1 MRKNLLKLTFLI
13 LVTVSLFSL
22 SQKVLAKDNFICATY
37 FTGVGCS
44 HCANTDPL
52 ILRQLQKEYPDLVII
67 EYEIYQQRENAPL
80 LEKYNSEYHSGLGIP
95 LIIFGKEKYA
105 AGDVPILQKTEKT
118 IKELGQNSCPLLET
132 STDFENLDLL
142 SLPGKPK
149 IWKNDRI
156 LIRTEEEKWIFQWNG
171 ESSTKKG
178 EIKPDKNTLKELL
191 ISENALVFLEK
202 TEYDVIEPELI
213 SLSGSYVI
221 FDNAIELRV
230 EKGGLVSTEEKQKLT
245 LPKILSLSAVDA
257 VNPCALA
264 VLVLMLTVILAYNP
278 GNKRKVL
285 LAGLVFTASIFIMYF
300 LYGLLIVRFFQ
311 IIQALTLIRLWLY
324 KILGGVAII
333 LGFFNIMDFIKYKP
347 GRIGTEMPLFLRPK
361 VKKIISQITSP
372 KGAFGVGI
380 FVTLFLLPCTIGPY
394 IICGGILCSFGLLEV
409 FPWLLLYNLIFILPM
424 LVIVGL
430 IYWGLKRVEDVSG
443 WKDKNIK
450 YLHLIAGIIMASLG
464 IAMVL
469 GLV

>member
-13 LVTVSLFSL
+13 LVIVLLFSL
-22 SQKVLAKDNFICATY
+22 SQKALAKDNFVCATY
-37 FTGVGCS
+37 FTGVGCP
-44 HCANTDPL
+44 HCANADPL
-52 ILRQLQKEYPDLVII
+52 ILRQLQKEYPNLIII

-80 LEKYNSEYHSGLGIP
+80 LDKYNSEYHSGLGIP
-95 LIIFGKEKYA
+95 LIIFNKEKYA

-118 IKELGQNSCPLLET
+118 IKELGQNSCPLPEI

-142 SLPGKPK
+142 SLSGKPK

-156 LIRTEEEKWIFQWNG
+156 LIRTEEKWIFQWNG

-178 EIKPDKNTLKELL
+178 EIRPDENTLKELL
-191 ISENALVFLEK
+191 TSKDIPTSLEK
-202 TEYDVIEPELI
+202 IDYNLIEPQLI
-213 SLSGSYVI
+213 PLSGSYVI
-221 FDNAIELRV
+221 FDNAIELHI
-230 EKGGLVSTEEKQKLT
+230 EKGGLIPIEEKQKLT

-278 GNKRKVL
+278 ENKRKVL

-311 IIQALTLIRLWLY
+311 IIQALTLTRLWLY

-347 GRIGTEMPLFLRPK
+347 GRIGTEIPLFLRPK
-361 VKKIISQITSP
+361 VKKIISQVTSP
-372 KGAFGVGI
+372 KGAFGVGM

-424 LVIVGL
+424 LIIVGL

-443 WKDKNIK
+443 WKDKNIR
-450 YLHLIAGIIMASLG
+450 YLHLIAGIIMAGLG

>member
-178 EIKPDKNTLKELL
+178 EIKPDKNIIRVNNSIFGRYANRYPKTIAKAVNVPISAIRKVFLSNQTELL
-191 ISENALVFLEK
+191 IFSV
-202 TEYDVIEPELI
+202 
-213 SLSGSYVI
+213 
-221 FDNAIELRV
+221 
-230 EKGGLVSTEEKQKLT
+230 
-245 LPKILSLSAVDA
+245 
-257 VNPCALA
+257 
-264 VLVLMLTVILAYNP
+264 
-278 GNKRKVL
+278 
-285 LAGLVFTASIFIMYF
+285 SIFSA
-300 LYGLLIVRFFQ
+300 LLSI
-311 IIQALTLIRLWLY
+311 
-324 KILGGVAII
+324 AI
-333 LGFFNIMDFIKYKP
+333 
-347 GRIGTEMPLFLRPK
+347 
-361 VKKIISQITSP
+361 
-372 KGAFGVGI
+372 
-380 FVTLFLLPCTIGPY
+380 
-394 IICGGILCSFGLLEV
+394 
-409 FPWLLLYNLIFILPM
+409 
-424 LVIVGL
+424 
-430 IYWGLKRVEDVSG
+430 
-443 WKDKNIK
+443 
-450 YLHLIAGIIMASLG
+450 
-464 IAMVL
+464 
-469 GLV
+469 

>member
-13 LVTVSLFSL
+13 LVIVLLFSL
-22 SQKVLAKDNFICATY
+22 SQKALAKDNFVCATY
-37 FTGVGCS
+37 FTGVGCP
-44 HCANTDPL
+44 HCANADPL
-52 ILRQLQKEYPDLVII
+52 ILRQLQKEYPNLIII

-80 LEKYNSEYHSGLGIP
+80 LDKYNSEYHSGLGIP
-95 LIIFGKEKYA
+95 LIIFGKGKYA

-118 IKELGQNSCPLLET
+118 IKELGQNSCPLPEI

-142 SLPGKPK
+142 SLSGKPK

-156 LIRTEEEKWIFQWNG
+156 LIRTEEKWIFQWNG

-178 EIKPDKNTLKELL
+178 EIRPDENTLKELL
-191 ISENALVFLEK
+191 TSKDIPTSLEK
-202 TEYDVIEPELI
+202 IDYNLIEPQLI
-213 SLSGSYVI
+213 PLSGSYVI
-221 FDNAIELRV
+221 FDNAIELHI
-230 EKGGLVSTEEKQKLT
+230 EKGGLIPIEEKQKLT

-278 GNKRKVL
+278 ENKRKVL

-311 IIQALTLIRLWLY
+311 IIQALTLTRLWLY

-361 VKKIISQITSP
+361 VKKIISQVTSP
-372 KGAFGVGI
+372 KGAFGVGM

-424 LVIVGL
+424 LIIVGL

-443 WKDKNIK
+443 WKDKNIR
-450 YLHLIAGIIMASLG
+450 YLHLIAGIIMAGLG